1 MIVSRTGDSVPAYL
15 SLISDEGFEL
25 KSNEFENRKA
35 IFDYD
40 LYTPNEPGTNTP
52 VQPWL
57 GVLSFN
63 ISISNAASQVNLV
76 VKAGGIELKRY
87 SFTNQPIHA
96 MQEVFY
102 GQGGLKAG
110 RNVIEFE
117 IVDTPMTETGVIK
130 ISDAIVY
137 YSTWP

>member
-1 MIVSRTGDSVPAYL
+1 MPVYL

-35 IFDYD
+35 IHSYD
-40 LYTPNEPGTNTP
+40 LYPPNEPGTNTP
-52 VQPWL
+52 MQPWM

-63 ISISNAASQVNLV
+63 ISISNAASHVNLV
-76 VKAGGIELKRY
+76 VKAEGIELKRY
-87 SFTNQPIHA
+87 SFTNQTIHA
-96 MQEVFY
+96 IQEVFY
-102 GQGGLKAG
+102 GQGGLKPG

-130 ISDAIVY
+130 ISDAVVY
-137 YSTWP
+137 YSTYP

>member
-1 MIVSRTGDSVPAYL
+1 MPVYL

-35 IFDYD
+35 ILGYD
-40 LYTPNEPGTNTP
+40 LYPPNEPGTNTP
-52 VQPWL
+52 MQLWA

-87 SFTNQPIHA
+87 SFTNQTIHA

-102 GQGGLKAG
+102 GQESLKAG

-130 ISDAIVY
+130 ISDAVVY
-137 YSTWP
+137 YSTYP